1 MEFNAL
7 ISMYLDIKWQN
18 SNHKKKTNKRSKKKE
33 KLQRLKK
40 ENKLYEEIRE
50 QLFLKDH
57 EKITNQEGV
66 RVFKGIGGKYL
77 GPNIKEKEIVATRT
91 EKRKTTKFPIFV
103 DQKGNLYD
111 IHYLP
116 IKKDKAYFR
125 DKAKKDNIEK
135 EIEFEEDEFD
145 KKYFKSGQ
153 DPWEIQSKNLRTY
166 APKNIN
172 KIPEFPDCDDYETYE
187 QFEKAAK
194 QWYEQMEN
202 NLGYLRL
209 PTVLG
214 SSYSQPIDRSYETE
228 IPLATGEDLTE
239 YQETEMDSIT
249 KQGTNSETSESDS
262 EKENNEEKENNKQSD
277 KSENSEISKIGIKK
291 EGTSEISEKSEQS
304 DKITETETTL
314 TKVIDEKT
322 EEKGILDPKQE
333 YQLLKILDNPENFE
347 PLPGY
352 YPSFGEYL
360 QAFERWLQICIQEI
374 PQIPFHPSQFESQ
387 VGLKISQLSD
397 FNKRG
402 KGLSKDFYLHYFTWY
417 QKVITL
423 NLSEGLSNKEMIG
436 SLITHEMS
444 GKVKAINEWKTLDT
458 TSKEKINKILKNYQK
473 KIQTNRS
480 NYANIILPI
489 LGKFHGV
496 LRGFGAINKG
506 ANMLS
511 SQSLMRRFKEHI
523 FEEIRLDCPRTIGKN
538 HCEFS
543 VAEYDFREKV
553 NWNKV
558 KKDPNYVTNKRTYLK
573 NQLFTNRLDK
583 LNAWYKPRENTM
595 NANTEFCKT
604 IKTTLYNINNLN
616 LELLIHIIK
625 TFQYLDDFQNLLNE
639 KQQKLSGQESKTTY
653 LELFISIINIDNFE
667 QLLNIYTYSN
677 SEIIHSKLS
686 YFIFQLIQHP
696 IGCSILQ
703 QLFQKNDIKNI
714 YWLAYAINYFNLF
727 DHNIYTYREELF
739 DLIKDIYDKDSI
751 VLQFS
756 ETMYLSYYLNTILKT
771 LKANTIKNLDN
782 ISNIIKKEIQKIYVK
797 TVNFLSE
804 NQTLIQKD
812 IFQGLNNRSWTL
824 SSFFLFLFIQLLNVK
839 GPVLL
844 KILFSK
850 EVDLIFRMRLLGN
863 SRLSHVQNASKF
875 IWKKMTSADYI
886 HYFCKNYTGAT
897 QNILDDLFIDVNK
910 SSDIYINKDDDD
922 NQQFSSSG
930 GFGSGGDNQNK
941 FLIEKENLIPIPS
954 HISVLIREFSDN
966 FVVSTGKIS
975 KREKNSQAKRSKNNQ
990 SETNVQQL
998 STQQGEI
1005 NIIGKNEIPK
1015 IEFENQFLLDILEII
1030 NSVRFDLFEFK
1041 TQMFNCIRILTKI
1054 RELYPLFTQSKV
1066 FFEQIRV
1073 CSLEKSDINYN
1084 RTVWKT
1090 IYQLIK
1096 YQAGFCDFLQKN
1108 ELIPSLLDDMLAF
1121 SSKESEK
1128 NFAFIKP
1135 CSEKISYRVKASTEC
1150 AGATIVLGLIRD
1162 IADYE
1167 AIKIEQVIEK
1177 VCTFLPFELQDLC
1190 EDYVKFFGTQIID
1203 AFDRLDNPDS
1213 VALELGFCKDK
1224 HCRLYPLDN
1233 YHQELYEKNKKPQN
1247 EKEQEIVSKLTKS
1260 LWDLITEEINK
1271 ITKEHV
1277 PILDLD
1283 KDHFAT
1289 YKTLR
1294 GSNWRGRDCND
1305 LISGFRPGI
1314 VPHDGDYAFDSNC
1327 NGIFGTDE
1335 NGMNY
1340 EDKFCKDTN
1349 PMGVLVFGDSVG
1361 AHFRIPPDY
1370 LNAER
1375 ILDGVLFRTGIRL
1388 LEMEVDFPHKSY
1400 GTGFDTSYDEICP
1413 GNVNSIYLEMRKRNR
1428 CNHRNYQNIAVNGME
1443 SYHISDLL
1451 RTSITKSQELANY
1464 PTITFLEIIGNDIC
1478 AAREVKDFVTEKQ
1491 FRANLIPFLDEL
1503 DKTVAPGSKLI
1514 FVGMVRGSILFDTLH
1529 SHIHPIGHDIDY
1541 AKFYEYLKCQ
1551 DVSPCPMWMTTND
1564 THRSEADKLG
1574 LRLDSVY
1581 KELAHSY
1588 SANNYEIGY
1597 LDFPLQDT
1605 IDYFIENDL
1614 PISDLI
1620 EPVDGFHPSQNGQ
1633 ALIAKFLWKNLN
1645 IKYPHFVPEE
1655 NPYNDQIEEIFKDQ
1669 GGY

>member
-1 MEFNAL
+1 MSNLKLEFEPQKE
-7 ISMYLDIKWQN
+7 DKQEIKE
-18 SNHKKKTNKRSKKKE
+18 KE

-40 ENKLYEEIRE
+40 ENKLFEEIRE

-333 YQLLKILDNPENFE
+333 YQLLKILDNPENLNQKTIKNITFELKNALLQYKPWKSQLIPSE

-458 TSKEKINKILKNYQK
+458 TSKEKINKIFKNYQK

-667 QLLNIYTYSN
+667 ELLNIYTYSN

-966 FVVSTGKIS
+966 LYNDILFLNDYKFNYKQTVLFSKKLIVEIISRIKSQNLKNIYSPMLNQISYFLYSYLKSLKNLNCIGKSVVSTGKIS
-975 KREKNSQAKRSKNNQ
+975 KKRKNSQAKRSKSNQ

-1030 NSVRFDLFEFK
+1030 NSV
-1041 TQMFNCIRILTKI
+1041 
-1054 RELYPLFTQSKV
+1054 
-1066 FFEQIRV
+1066 RV

-1128 NFAFIKP
+1128 TLHLSSTYRYYYFSKLINLPNQELQNIENLQPSSRPYVKDSVKSFKKDVEIIVDAFIKKNL
-1135 CSEKISYRVKASTEC
+1135 SFKIDRAARRYLTGKM
-1150 AGATIVLGLIRD
+1150 GGPF
-1162 IADYE
+1162 
-1167 AIKIEQVIEK
+1167 IKLARI
-1177 VCTFLPFELQDLC
+1177 
-1190 EDYVKFFGTQIID
+1190 YQIITNSSSLSKILKD
-1203 AFDRLDNPDS
+1203 FKKLKDS
-1213 VALELGFCKDK
+1213 TKVISA
-1224 HCRLYPLDN
+1224 Y
-1233 YHQELYEKNKKPQN
+1233 KNMF
-1247 EKEQEIVSKLTKS
+1247 V
-1260 LWDLITEEINK
+1260 
-1271 ITKEHV
+1271 
-1277 PILDLD
+1277 
-1283 KDHFAT
+1283 
-1289 YKTLR
+1289 
-1294 GSNWRGRDCND
+1294 
-1305 LISGFRPGI
+1305 
-1314 VPHDGDYAFDSNC
+1314 
-1327 NGIFGTDE
+1327 
-1335 NGMNY
+1335 
-1340 EDKFCKDTN
+1340 
-1349 PMGVLVFGDSVG
+1349 
-1361 AHFRIPPDY
+1361 
-1370 LNAER
+1370 
-1375 ILDGVLFRTGIRL
+1375 
-1388 LEMEVDFPHKSY
+1388 
-1400 GTGFDTSYDEICP
+1400 
-1413 GNVNSIYLEMRKRNR
+1413 
-1428 CNHRNYQNIAVNGME
+1428 
-1443 SYHISDLL
+1443 
-1451 RTSITKSQELANY
+1451 
-1464 PTITFLEIIGNDIC
+1464 LEI
-1478 AAREVKDFVTEKQ
+1478 
-1491 FRANLIPFLDEL
+1491 
-1503 DKTVAPGSKLI
+1503 
-1514 FVGMVRGSILFDTLH
+1514 
-1529 SHIHPIGHDIDY
+1529 
-1541 AKFYEYLKCQ
+1541 
-1551 DVSPCPMWMTTND
+1551 
-1564 THRSEADKLG
+1564 
-1574 LRLDSVY
+1574 
-1581 KELAHSY
+1581 
-1588 SANNYEIGY
+1588 
-1597 LDFPLQDT
+1597 
-1605 IDYFIENDL
+1605 
-1614 PISDLI
+1614 
-1620 EPVDGFHPSQNGQ
+1620 
-1633 ALIAKFLWKNLN
+1633 
-1645 IKYPHFVPEE
+1645 
-1655 NPYNDQIEEIFKDQ
+1655 
-1669 GGY
+1669 